1 MPKIKKNPKGKE
13 KTMFIEYNANPVA
26 NRTEDCGIRAV
37 AVALD
42 ISWDDAFN
50 LLARNARQMG
60 DVMHSNAV
68 ISSVLR
74 QNGFN
79 RAIIPNT
86 CPDCYRIADFAR
98 EHPHGDYVV
107 GTGTHVVAVIDG
119 NIIDTF
125 NSMDLVPLWYWYRK
139 EADDGKF

>member
-1 MPKIKKNPKGKE
+1 
-13 KTMFIEYNANPVA
+13 MFIEYNANPIA

-42 ISWDDAFN
+42 MSWEHAFD
-50 LLARNARQMG
+50 LLAYNARAMG

-68 ISSVLR
+68 IGSVLR

-79 RAIIPNT
+79 RATIPSS
-86 CPDCYRIADFAR
+86 CPDCYSIGDFADD
-98 EHPHGDYVV
+98 HKHGDYVV
-107 GTGTHVVAVIDG
+107 GTGSHVVAVIDG

-125 NSMDLVPLWYWYRK
+125 NSKDLPALYYWYRK
-139 EADDGKF
+139 EADNGEF